1 MIHGWSIQQK
11 SGSFVRLARVL
22 CWALLVWASLSGGLD
37 AAEPPASEA
46 RAKDSALSTNAVA
59 SINAS
64 TGASTSTNAVRNPA
78 DDSIRLG
85 IGDRLSFKIIEDQ
98 EEAKPLYVLDSGE
111 LDVPYVGR
119 VTAQG
124 KTCRELAG
132 EIKRELEKEYYYQA
146 TVVLSLEQYSRSR
159 RKIYIDGYVRAPGP
173 QDIPSDEV
181 FTLSKAILRAGGF
194 TEFADK
200 KKVRVVRKG
209 STNSV
214 AIPPQFIDVGAIL
227 DGGKTDQDVRLDDGD
242 YVIVPSRL
250 FRF

>member
-1 MIHGWSIQQK
+1 MIQGWSIQQK
-11 SGSFVRLARVL
+11 PGLFLKLGQIL
-22 CWALLVWASLSGGLD
+22 CWFFIVWASLSRGLD
-37 AAEPPASEA
+37 AAETAANEGLGKGSILP
-46 RAKDSALSTNAVA
+46 TNAVA
-59 SINAS
+59 SISAPS
-64 TGASTSTNAVRNPA
+64 EGATTNAVRNPM

-98 EEAKPLYVLDSGE
+98 EDAKPLYVLDSGE
-111 LDVPYVGR
+111 LDVPYLGR
-119 VTAQG
+119 VSAQG

-227 DGGKTDQDVRLDDGD
+227 DGGKTEQDVRLDDGD

>member
-1 MIHGWSIQQK
+1 MIQGLCIRQK
-11 SGSFVRLARVL
+11 SGFFVQWGWIAGWVL
-22 CWALLVWASLSGGLD
+22 VVGAFLIRGLD
-37 AAEPPASEA
+37 AAE
-46 RAKDSALSTNAVA
+46 SADKAPVLPTNAIA
-59 SINAS
+59 SPS
-64 TGASTSTNAVRNPA
+64 TEGVSTNAVRNPV

-85 IGDRLSFKIIEDQ
+85 IGDRLSFKISEDQ
-98 EEAKPLYVLDSGE
+98 EDAKPLYVLDSGE
-111 LDVPYVGR
+111 LDVPYLGR
-119 VTAQG
+119 ISAQG
-124 KTCRELAG
+124 KTCRELAS

-200 KKVRVVRKG
+200 KKVRVIRKG

-214 AIPPQFIDVGAIL
+214 AVPPQFIDVGAIL